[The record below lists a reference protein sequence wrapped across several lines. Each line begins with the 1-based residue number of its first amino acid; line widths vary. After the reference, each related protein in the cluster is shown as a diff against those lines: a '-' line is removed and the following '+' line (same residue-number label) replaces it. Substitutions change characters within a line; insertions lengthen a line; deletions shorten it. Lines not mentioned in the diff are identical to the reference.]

1 MIKDMKADFDFNKTG
16 KRMPYTVPEGFFD
29 EMEDRIRKEVFK
41 EPAAG
46 AERRF
51 FPVRMAARVVAAVAA
66 AVALLVVIDTR
77 LTGNG
82 TADSPSIERAFNRLC
97 NEDQTYLLETYQDDI
112 FMNE

>member
-1 MIKDMKADFDFNKTG
+1 MIKDMKADFDFNRIG

-29 EMEDRIRKEVFK
+29 EMEDRIRKEVSD

-46 AERRF
+46 TDRRL
-51 FPVRMAARVVAAVAA
+51 FPMRMAARAVAAVAA
-66 AVALLVVIDTR
+66 AVALLVVIDTC

-82 TADSPSIERAFNRLC
+82 TADIPSIELAFNRLSS
-97 NEDQTYLLETYQDDI
+97 EDQTYLLETYQDDI

>member
-46 AERRF
+46 AGRRL
-51 FPVRMAARVVAAVAA
+51 FPVRMAARVVAAVTAA
-66 AVALLVVIDTR
+66 IALLVVIDTS

-82 TADSPSIERAFNRLC
+82 TADSPNIERAFSRLSD
-97 NEDQTYLLETYQDDI
+97 EDQTYLLETYQDDI